1 MSDKVLVRKQ
11 NETPPPDAFINPE
24 NRGQGNT
31 VGLSGGGQGAFL
43 NVDPKRPDLSD
54 KNRYNAVQRYG
65 GAALRGALAGLSGIS
80 ALSRF
85 SGSDEDAVS
94 AAGNLAQDAYTTYGT
109 TAGAE
114 RAILGRGKEPEPEPE
129 PTFDNKLMGRDKPIT
144 SHIPSA
150 PDLQAQNNANIQA
163 QNNVN
168 TNQKAGSTVVGVE
181 DNPQKILDSIDT
193 EEMERR
199 KALIGPQ

>member
-43 NVDPKRPDLSD
+43 NVDPNRPNLANYSKPKR
-54 KNRYNAVQRYG
+54 YAG
-65 GAALRGALAGLSGIS
+65 TALRGALAGLSGIS

-114 RAILGRGKEPEPEPE
+114 RAILGPEPEKPKE
-129 PTFDNKLMGRDKPIT
+129 VGVAQSTVNDDNEIDYMGMPVNRDKASSTVKPVEHSMEEAAPAEAANPVKVVDSNKQMTLNDFPIT
-144 SHIPSA
+144 PERAKYTGEI
-150 PDLQAQNNANIQA
+150 
-163 QNNVN
+163 
-168 TNQKAGSTVVGVE
+168 
-181 DNPQKILDSIDT
+181 T
-193 EEMERR
+193 ES
-199 KALIGPQ
+199 Q

>member
-114 RAILGRGKEPEPEPE
+114 RAILGRGKEPEPEP
-129 PTFDNKLMGRDKPIT
+129 TFDNKLMGRDKPIT
-144 SHIPSA
+144 SHIPPA
-150 PDLQAQNNANIQA
+150 PDLEAQNNANIQA
-163 QNNVN
+163 Q
-168 TNQKAGSTVVGVE
+168 KAGSTVVGVQ
-181 DNPQKILDSIDT
+181 DNPQKLLDSIDT
-193 EEMERR
+193 ERMERA
-199 KALIGPQ
+199 KKLKTGQ

>member
-1 MSDKVLVRKQ
+1 MLVRKQ

-114 RAILGRGKEPEPEPE
+114 RAILGRGKEPEPEP
-129 PTFDNKLMGRDKPIT
+129 TFDNKLMGRDKPIT
-144 SHIPSA
+144 SHIPPA
-150 PDLQAQNNANIQA
+150 PDLEAQNNANIQA
-163 QNNVN
+163 Q
-168 TNQKAGSTVVGVE
+168 KAGSTVVGVQ
-181 DNPQKILDSIDT
+181 DNPQKLLDSIDT
-193 EEMERR
+193 ERMERA
-199 KALIGPQ
+199 KKLKTGQ